1 MILDFE
7 KLMYPAA
14 THQESG
20 KQPYNLERM
29 RKAYRDVFLS
39 DSGKIVLMDIAQRGL
54 LHMVSF
60 TGETPLSTAFN
71 EGKRALALEIIRLL
85 NPHPIHNIKG
95 DPDDATTH
103 FEYD

>member
-7 KLMYPAA
+7 KLMYP
-14 THQESG
+14 HPSENRSV
-20 KQPYNLERM
+20 YNVERM

-39 DSGKIVLMDIAQRGL
+39 DSGKVVLTDIAQRGL

-60 TGETPLSTAFN
+60 TGETPLGTAFN

-95 DPDDATTH
+95 DPDDATTP